1 MRKTK
6 IICTL
11 GPSTDKDGVL
21 RELIANG
28 MNVAR
33 FNFSHGSHEEHK
45 GRLDLLKSLRE
56 ELGKPVAALLDTKG
70 PEIRLKDFKN
80 GTEMLEAGQTFTLTT
95 RDVEGTKEICSITYK
110 DLPQDVAPG
119 GTIML
124 DDGLI
129 KLQIQTVNDTDIVC
143 TVLNNG
149 KIKNKKG
156 VNVPGVHLSM
166 PYLSQKDRE
175 DIIFGIEQ
183 GFDFIAASFVRTAQ
197 DVYEIRNLLNEYDS
211 NIRIIAKIENREGV
225 NNIDSILAA
234 ADAVMVA
241 RGDLGVEIDFTE
253 LPGIQKTIIDRS
265 FSFGKPIVTA
275 TQMLDSMMVNPRPT
289 RAEISDVAN
298 AIYDGTSAI
307 MLSGE
312 TAAGAYPVEALKT
325 MSAIAERT
333 EQEGHYLRGRLMEP
347 NTGKISVSD
356 ATAHA
361 ACLTA
366 KDVNAAAIVT
376 VSESGTTARLLSKYR
391 PQQPIIACVMRE
403 QVQRQLSLSWGITS
417 LMMPLAHSTD
427 ELIEMSTALAKENG
441 FLHDGELAVVTAGV
455 PVGISG
461 TTNMIKIHMVGNC
474 LATGVGVGPENAEVS
489 NATGK
494 ACVCRTLDEVH
505 AKFKPGMVLVV
516 PSTSNEMLNYVRD
529 AAALVV
535 EEPGLNSHA
544 AIAGKALLKPT
555 VVGAVGATSHIRD
568 GLMIAVDCAHGSVQ
582 RLQA

>member
-11 GPSTDKDGVL
+11 GPSTDQEGVL
-21 RELIANG
+21 RELVANG

-33 FNFSHGSHEEHK
+33 FNFSHGSHEEHL
-45 GRLDLLKSLRE
+45 GRFEKLKAIRE

-95 RDVEGTKEICSITYK
+95 REVEGTKEICSITYK
-110 DLPQDVAPG
+110 DLPQDVQPG

-129 KLQIQTVNDTDIVC
+129 KLQIITVNDTDIVC
-143 TVLNNG
+143 KVLNNG

-166 PYLSQKDRE
+166 PYMSQRDRD
-175 DIIFGIEQ
+175 DIIFGAQQ

-197 DVYEIRNLLNEYDS
+197 DVYDIRNLLNEYDS
-211 NIRIIAKIENREGV
+211 DIRIIAKIENREGV

-253 LPGIQKTIIDRS
+253 LPGIQKNIIERS

-275 TQMLDSMMVNPRPT
+275 TQMLDSMIVNPRPT

-312 TAAGAYPVEALKT
+312 SAAGLYPVEAVKT
-325 MSAIAERT
+325 MSRIAERA
-333 EQEGHYLRGRLMEP
+333 EQDIDYRGRMQRVKEDRQETP
-347 NTGKISVSD
+347 DITTAISYATCSVASD
-356 ATAHA
+356 
-361 ACLTA
+361 L
-366 KDVNAAAIVT
+366 NAAAIITVT
-376 VSESGTTARLLSKYR
+376 MSGFTANMIARYK
-391 PQQPIIACVMRE
+391 PGCQIIGCTLDEKVY
-403 QVQRQLSLSWGITS
+403 RQLNLLWGVKPVMIQKERT
-417 LMMPLAHSTD
+417 TD
-427 ELIEMSTALAKENG
+427 ALFEEAVFKAKQAG
-441 FLHDGELAVVTAGV
+441 LVKTGDTVVITAGV
-455 PVGISG
+455 PLGVVGK
-461 TTNMIKIHMVGNC
+461 TDMIH
-474 LATGVGVGPENAEVS
+474 
-489 NATGK
+489 
-494 ACVCRTLDEVH
+494 
-505 AKFKPGMVLVV
+505 
-516 PSTSNEMLNYVRD
+516 
-529 AAALVV
+529 VV
-535 EEPGLNSHA
+535 EVE
-544 AIAGKALLKPT
+544 
-555 VVGAVGATSHIRD
+555 
-568 GLMIAVDCAHGSVQ
+568 
-582 RLQA
+582 